1 MAAKKYIVVE
11 GPIGVGKS
19 SLAKLLA
26 AEFQARTL
34 FESVEDNPFLAK
46 FYQDRDTYAFQNQLF
61 FLLNRYRQQRD
72 LVQQDLF
79 SQATVSDYLF
89 AKDKIFASLTLNADE
104 LALYQQIYQLLD
116 TRLPKPD
123 LVVFLQARPDVLY
136 KRLKKR
142 DKSYERSVTL
152 EYLTEVAQAYSQF
165 FFHYDESPLLV
176 VNTSEID
183 FVASSRDLADLV
195 REINNMG
202 SGTQHYIPLGSR
214 YLDRDGARRIRWL
227 SRRRA
232 VGLRVRDRRLN
243 GLPPGRKAFLFLGD
257 AMAQKVTVPE
267 IVKMKRA
274 GQKIT
279 ALTAYDYSFA
289 RILDDAGIDIL
300 LVGDS
305 LGSVVQ
311 GQPSTLPVT
320 LAEMLYHTRIAARG
334 RTRALLVGDMPFLS
348 YQVNIE
354 DAKRNAGRFLAEAGA
369 EAVKLEG
376 GVAMQATIKA
386 IVDIGIPVM
395 GHVGLTPQ
403 SLHRFGG
410 YKVQGKEKKEGE
422 RIVRDA
428 LAVEEA
434 GAFAIILEGM
444 PADLAREITR
454 RLTIPTIGIGAGVE
468 CDGQVLVVHDMLGLF
483 DMYQPKFVKRYADL
497 KGVMTDAVKRYIAE
511 VKDKSFP
518 DEEHSFH

>member
-79 SQATVSDYLF
+79 SQATVADYLF
-89 AKDKIFASLTLNADE
+89 AKDKIFASLTLSADE

-214 YLDRDGARRIRWL
+214 
-227 SRRRA
+227 
-232 VGLRVRDRRLN
+232 
-243 GLPPGRKAFLFLGD
+243 
-257 AMAQKVTVPE
+257 
-267 IVKMKRA
+267 
-274 GQKIT
+274 
-279 ALTAYDYSFA
+279 
-289 RILDDAGIDIL
+289 
-300 LVGDS
+300 
-305 LGSVVQ
+305 
-311 GQPSTLPVT
+311 
-320 LAEMLYHTRIAARG
+320 
-334 RTRALLVGDMPFLS
+334 
-348 YQVNIE
+348 
-354 DAKRNAGRFLAEAGA
+354 
-369 EAVKLEG
+369 
-376 GVAMQATIKA
+376 
-386 IVDIGIPVM
+386 
-395 GHVGLTPQ
+395 
-403 SLHRFGG
+403 
-410 YKVQGKEKKEGE
+410 
-422 RIVRDA
+422 
-428 LAVEEA
+428 
-434 GAFAIILEGM
+434 
-444 PADLAREITR
+444 
-454 RLTIPTIGIGAGVE
+454 
-468 CDGQVLVVHDMLGLF
+468 
-483 DMYQPKFVKRYADL
+483 
-497 KGVMTDAVKRYIAE
+497 
-511 VKDKSFP
+511 
-518 DEEHSFH
+518 